1 MVRACLERGIFSCE
15 NELIP
20 VKFLRN
26 SCEIPA
32 FQTDPKWRKKTAEKK
47 INWRDEDIRTGSRQE

>member
-20 VKFLRN
+20 VKFLR
-26 SCEIPA
+26 SKHALGVIASE
-32 FQTDPKWRKKTAEKK
+32 
-47 INWRDEDIRTGSRQE
+47 

>member
-32 FQTDPKWRKKTAEKK
+32 FQTGPRCYSLR
-47 INWRDEDIRTGSRQE
+47 INVLTHENC